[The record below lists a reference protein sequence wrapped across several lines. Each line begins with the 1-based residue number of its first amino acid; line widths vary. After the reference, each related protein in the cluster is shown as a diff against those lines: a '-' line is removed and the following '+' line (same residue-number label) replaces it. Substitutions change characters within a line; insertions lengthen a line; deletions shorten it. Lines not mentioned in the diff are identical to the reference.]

1 MSKKVVIIDYG
12 LGNLFSIKQACEHV
26 GYSVEISCDPKK
38 ILKADGL
45 ILPGV
50 GAFGNAM
57 ESLSSKNL
65 ISPIFEF
72 IRTGRPFM
80 GICLGMQLLFTE
92 SEEYGKQNGLNL
104 LNGTIVK
111 FPDFNLTNY
120 RVPQIQWNK
129 IFPSTRNSWAETP
142 FRSIKAGEYMY
153 FVHSYFAQQIDDG
166 IILSLTKYANIE
178 YPSAVLKDNILGI
191 QFHPEKSSYEGLKIY
206 RNWLK

>member
-1 MSKKVVIIDYG
+1 
-12 LGNLFSIKQACEHV
+12 
-26 GYSVEISCDPKK
+26 
-38 ILKADGL
+38 
-45 ILPGV
+45 
-50 GAFGNAM
+50 
-57 ESLSSKNL
+57 
-65 ISPIFEF
+65 
-72 IRTGRPFM
+72 
-80 GICLGMQLLFTE
+80 
-92 SEEYGKQNGLNL
+92 
-104 LNGTIVK
+104 
-111 FPDFNLTNY
+111 
-120 RVPQIQWNK
+120 VPQIQWNK